1 MAEKASALGL
11 RQTGRWLWGQLTSM
25 RTALVLLFLVAAAAI
40 PGSLVPQS
48 SQSSIK
54 VSDFA
59 RAHPVLDRIYQPL
72 GMYHV
77 YTSVWFSA
85 IYLLLFI
92 SLMGCI
98 VPRLVTQVKALRREP
113 PRVPAR
119 LDRLPGHRAV
129 EVRTGEVA
137 EPGAAEPGAED
148 TAGSEAGRA
157 PSAGADHDVEQIGQ
171 RARAW
176 LEANHYRV
184 VTDPDGSLRAER
196 GRHRET
202 GNLVF
207 HVFLVVLL
215 IAIAWNVLW
224 GYKGNAVVVEGQGFS
239 NNITQF
245 DEFHAG
251 AAVNSD
257 RLQPFSLKLKSFI
270 ARFETGPVQR
280 GAAREFTGK
289 VALTTDKGTQDRT
302 LTVNKP
308 LTVGSTRINL
318 LGHGYAATVKVTDG
332 NGNVAYSGPVT
343 FVPQDGN
350 FTSIGVIKVPDARP
364 QRLAFEGYF
373 LPTGTV
379 GKSGP
384 VSIFPDAY
392 NPQLYLNAWAGAPA
406 KETGT
411 PQNVY
416 VLDKTGLTQIKDG
429 KKPVSFMLSPG
440 KGYKLPG
447 GQGSIEF
454 TGWHRWAKIQVSSAP
469 GLPLAFGSLLIAVAG
484 LCVSLFTRPRRLW
497 LRVRRGEGGGLAIEV
512 GGLDRAD
519 SRAGLDDDV
528 DDLVDAARGDLA
540 DAAREDL
547 ARGDPEKADY
557 PGAGATVSPTTSEED
572 S

>member
-1 MAEKASALGL
+1 MADKSSTLGV
-11 RQTGRWLWGQLTSM
+11 RQMARWLWGQLTSM
-25 RTALVLLFLVAAAAI
+25 RTALVLLFLLAAAAI

-54 VSDFA
+54 VSDFVK
-59 RAHPVLDRIYQPL
+59 AHPVLDKVYRPL

-92 SLMGCI
+92 SLVGCI

-113 PRVPAR
+113 PRVPSR
-119 LDRLPGHRAV
+119 LDWLPGHLAV
-129 EVRTGEVA
+129 EV
-137 EPGAAEPGAED
+137 
-148 TAGSEAGRA
+148 EAGTGTEDVKTEEAEGHRA
-157 PSAGADHDVEQIGQ
+157 GEGSGDVVGEIDD

-176 LEANHYRV
+176 LKANRYRV
-184 VTDPDGSLRAER
+184 VSDPDGSLRAER

-215 IAIAWNVLW
+215 IAIAWNTLW
-224 GYKGNAVVVEGQGFS
+224 GYKGSAVVVEGQGFS

-251 AAVNSD
+251 AAVNTD
-257 RLQPFSLKLKSFI
+257 RLQPFSIILKSFI
-270 ARFETGPVQR
+270 ARFETGPVQH

-289 VALTTDKGTQDRT
+289 VAVTTDKGTRNSS
-302 LTVNKP
+302 LTVNRP
-308 LTVGSTRINL
+308 ITIGSTKINL

-332 NGNVAYSGPVT
+332 NGRVAYSGPVI

-350 FTSIGVIKVPDARP
+350 FTSSGVIKVPDSRP
-364 QRLAFEGYF
+364 QRLAFQGYF
-373 LPTGTV
+373 LPTATV
-379 GKSGP
+379 GKAGP

-406 KETGT
+406 KEMGT

-416 VLDKTGLTQIKDG
+416 VLDTTGLTRIKDG
-429 KKPVSFMLSPG
+429 SKPVSFALSPG
-440 KGYKLPG
+440 QGYKLPG
-447 GQGSIEF
+447 GRGSIEF
-454 TGWHRWAKIQVSSAP
+454 TGWQRWAKLQVSSAP
-469 GLPLAFGSLLIAVAG
+469 GLPLAFGSLMIAVAG

-497 LRVRRGEGGGLAIEV
+497 LRATRGEAGRLSIEV

-528 DDLVDAARGDLA
+528 AELVEAARGELVSA
-540 DAAREDL
+540 
-547 ARGDPEKADY
+547 GQ
-557 PGAGATVSPTTSEED
+557 PGTGATVSPTTSEED

>member
-59 RAHPVLDRIYQPL
+59 KAHPALDRIYQPL

-98 VPRLVTQVKALRREP
+98 VPRLITQVKALRREP

-119 LDRLPGHRAV
+119 LDRLPGHRSV

-137 EPGAAEPGAED
+137 EPDAEKAAADGATSTGGD
-148 TAGSEAGRA
+148 
-157 PSAGADHDVEQIGQ
+157 DVEQIGQ
-171 RARAW
+171 RARTW

-184 VTDPDGSLRAER
+184 VSDPDGSLRAER

-215 IAIAWNVLW
+215 IAIAWNTLW

-289 VALTTDKGTQDRT
+289 VALTTENGTQDRT

-308 LTVGSTRINL
+308 LTVGSTKIHL

-332 NGNVAYSGPVT
+332 DGNVAYSGPVT

-384 VSIFPDAY
+384 VSVFPDAY
-392 NPQLYLNAWAGAPA
+392 NPQLYLNAWAGSPA

-497 LRVRRGEGGGLAIEV
+497 LRVRRGEGGRLAIEV

-528 DDLVDAARGDLA
+528 NDLVDAARGDLA
-540 DAAREDL
+540 DAVG
-547 ARGDPEKADY
+547 GDPEKADH

>member
-1 MAEKASALGL
+1 MAGESGLGMRQSA
-11 RQTGRWLWGQLTSM
+11 RWLWGQLTSM

-59 RAHPVLDRIYQPL
+59 RAHPTLDRIYQPL

-92 SLMGCI
+92 SLLGCI
-98 VPRLVTQVKALRREP
+98 VPRLIAQVKALRREP

-119 LDRLPGHRAV
+119 LDRLPAHLSVQVDAGQVDAGQV
-129 EVRTGEVA
+129 DAGEV
-137 EPGAAEPGAED
+137 
-148 TAGSEAGRA
+148 EAGEGPGDA
-157 PSAGADHDVEQIGQ
+157 QAAAEQIGR

-176 LEANHYRV
+176 LRKNRYRV
-184 VTDPDGSLRAER
+184 VADPDGSLRAER

-215 IAIAWNVLW
+215 IAIAWNTLW
-224 GYKGNAVVVEGQGFS
+224 GYKGNTVVVEGQGFS

-251 AAVNSD
+251 AAVDSD
-257 RLQPFSLKLKSFI
+257 RLQPFSLTLKSFV

-289 VALTTDKGTQDRT
+289 VALTTDEGTQDRT
-302 LTVNKP
+302 ITVNKP
-308 LTVGSTRINL
+308 LTVGSTKVHL

-332 NGNVAYSGPVT
+332 NGNVAYSGPVV

-350 FTSIGVIKVPDARP
+350 FTSVGVIKVPDARP

-379 GKSGP
+379 GKTGP
-384 VSIFPDAY
+384 VSVFPDAY

-406 KETGT
+406 TETGT
-411 PQNVY
+411 PQNLY

-429 KKPVSFMLSPG
+429 KKPVSFALSPG
-440 KGYKLPG
+440 QGYKLPG

-497 LRVRRGEGGGLAIEV
+497 LRVARGEGGRLGIEA

-528 DDLVDAARGDLA
+528 ADLVEAARGGPA
-540 DAAREDL
+540 S
-547 ARGDPEKADY
+547 
-557 PGAGATVSPTTSEED
+557 PGGPPTGATVSPTTSEED